1 MEYSNWKNYVPPYC
15 NNDTTSCIA
24 HNYNWTNKYNLGC
37 LEIDLKKNENS
48 QYQPKDKL
56 IARDE
61 LIKKYINADINSH
74 KPYLGGSRRRRLS
87 KRRSNKKKSIR
98 RKRR

>member
-1 MEYSNWKNYVPPYC
+1 MEEDWKEFLPLNC
-15 NNDTTSCIA
+15 NNDTTSCYA
-24 HNYNWTNKYNLGC
+24 HNYEWTNKYYLGL
-37 LEIDLKKNENS
+37 LEMYLKKNENS

-56 IARDE
+56 IAQNK
-61 LIKKYINADINSH
+61 LIQKYINADINSH